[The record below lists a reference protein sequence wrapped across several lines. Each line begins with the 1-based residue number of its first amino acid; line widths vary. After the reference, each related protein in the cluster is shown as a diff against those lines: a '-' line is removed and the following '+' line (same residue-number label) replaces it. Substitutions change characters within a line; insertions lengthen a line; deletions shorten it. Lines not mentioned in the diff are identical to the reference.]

1 MSAEPS
7 SQASSSANGSSLL
20 QRLKGSLSTQNQQL
34 IKQSVPSI
42 VQDDKTVLDDSP
54 PIAESEVVPD
64 IVEDVAEEAQPEEA
78 PHVEEHIPTSAPT
91 NHLDADSLNPAHP
104 VSGGAKEVAPISV
117 TVERPAVDVVP
128 GMQAVEVE
136 KANELAPE
144 VEGFLKTVED
154 HHDQVPQ
161 EIVIANPQT
170 GQALPRV
177 MAQPVI
183 VLPITPAVEEEGKK
197 KKVNYSVRWLVE
209 WSWKIMKVFSGKV
222 VYRKADST

>member
-1 MSAEPS
+1 
-7 SQASSSANGSSLL
+7 
-20 QRLKGSLSTQNQQL
+20 LSTQNQQP
-34 IKQSVPSI
+34 IKQSVPSV
-42 VQDDKTVLDDSP
+42 VQDDHTVLADPP
-54 PIAESEVVPD
+54 PIAEPEVVQAPIAD
-64 IVEDVAEEAQPEEA
+64 IAPTQPPPTEAPETPQAEEL
-78 PHVEEHIPTSAPT
+78 IPASVPID
-91 NHLDADSLNPAHP
+91 HLAVDSLNPAYP
-104 VSGGAKEVAPISV
+104 VSGGAKEVAPMSV

-136 KANELAPE
+136 KVNELPPE

-154 HHDQVPQ
+154 HQDQIPQ

-183 VLPITPAVEEEGKK
+183 VLPITPAVEEEGKR
-197 KKVNYSVRWLVE
+197 KKVTHSVRWLVE

-222 VYRKADST
+222 VYRKADSTT